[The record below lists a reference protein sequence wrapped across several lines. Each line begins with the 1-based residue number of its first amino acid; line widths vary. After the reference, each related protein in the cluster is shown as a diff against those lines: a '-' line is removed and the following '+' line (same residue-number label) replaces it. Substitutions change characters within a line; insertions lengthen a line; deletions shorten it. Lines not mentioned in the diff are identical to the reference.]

1 MCLLVRIR
9 YHLRKL
15 TRQLLA
21 LLLQTGIEHL
31 VTLEVFHPQQFHS
44 YALESPRQRLRGSLD
59 APSSFP
65 LFEKVVVETLQILM
79 LLVEM
84 KRPPAEE
91 VEVQFLE
98 LGAVTQ
104 TAERAEVLLVPVN
117 ADTERLDR
125 GRLYSGRSTPPIMTV
140 DLVSIEP
147 QMMDGVEQAMRFEV
161 DQLTC

>member
-1 MCLLVRIR
+1 
-9 YHLRKL
+9 
-15 TRQLLA
+15 
-21 LLLQTGIEHL
+21 
-31 VTLEVFHPQQFHS
+31 
-44 YALESPRQRLRGSLD
+44 
-59 APSSFP
+59 
-65 LFEKVVVETLQILM
+65 M

-125 GRLYSGRSTPPIMTV
+125 GHLYSGRSTPPIMAV

-161 DQLTC
+161 DQLTCPK